1 MRGFKSYPQAI
12 PLWTN
17 IRIIST
23 IHTTPLHLMDLKKLW
38 EKTLGEIELQ
48 ISKPN
53 FLTWFK
59 NSRLI
64 EKDDEHG
71 VVIVGVHSNFAKE
84 WIQTKY
90 HKTILEILQN
100 IDPSISRIE
109 YVVLSSSDAEKKVF
123 EQEKPQENQPQS
135 QGFIEFSAD
144 PDTNLHPRYT
154 FKTYVVGS
162 SNELAYAASLAVSKE
177 IGKKYNPLFV
187 YGSTGLGKT
196 HLMQAIGNEIIK
208 NYKNRVKV
216 KYVPSERFVND
227 VVWAI
232 RSKRMEDIKQK
243 YRNVDVLIIDDI
255 QFIGGKERSEE
266 EFFHTFNI
274 LYQNNKQIIISSD
287 RAPSAIPTLEERLRS
302 RFEGGMIVDITYP
315 DYEMKLA
322 IIKNKIADK
331 KFSIPDN
338 VCGLIATKIQR
349 NVREI
354 EGIINKLYFYKELKN
369 CEIDEKIAE
378 EIITNTLQQNAL
390 NINPNHIL
398 KNVSQFFEINQSDL
412 INKSRRKEVVLP
424 RQITMFLM
432 RDMLGMSYPDIGDKM
447 GKRDHTTAI
456 HSYEKISREMTT
468 DKGLN
473 QKIIILKEQITKN
486 PS

>member
-1 MRGFKSYPQAI
+1 
-12 PLWTN
+12 
-17 IRIIST
+17 
-23 IHTTPLHLMDLKKLW
+23 MDVKKLW
-38 EKTLGEIELQ
+38 EKTLAEIEIQ

-64 EKDDEHG
+64 EKNNDQG
-71 VVIVGVHSNFAKE
+71 TVVIGVHNNFAKE
-84 WIQTKY
+84 WIQSKY
-90 HKTILEILQN
+90 HKTILDIIQN
-100 IDPSISRIE
+100 MDETVNRIE
-109 YVVLSSSDAEKKVF
+109 YVVLSSNDAEKKAF
-123 EQEKPQENQPQS
+123 TQEKQISTPSPEQV
-135 QGFIEFSAD
+135 GFIEFTAD
-144 PDTNLHPRYT
+144 PETNLHPRYN
-154 FKTYVVGS
+154 FKTFVVGS
-162 SNELAYAASLAVSKE
+162 SNELAFAASMAVSKDV
-177 IGKKYNPLFV
+177 GKKYNPLFI

-196 HLMQAIGNEIIK
+196 HLIQAIGNEVLK
-208 NYKNRVKV
+208 NYHNRIRV

-243 YRNVDVLIIDDI
+243 YRNIDVLIIDDI

-287 RAPSAIPTLEERLRS
+287 RPPSAIPTLEERLRS

-322 IIKNKIADK
+322 IIKNKLQEKNLNLSDEVCHIIASK
-331 KFSIPDN
+331 
-338 VCGLIATKIQR
+338 VQR

-354 EGIINKLYFYKELKN
+354 EGVLNKLYFYKEVKGSD
-369 CEIDEKIAE
+369 IDPRIAE
-378 EIITNTLQQNAL
+378 EIISNTLQQQSN
-390 NINPNHIL
+390 NISPAHVL
-398 KNVSQFFEINQSDL
+398 KCVSDFFEIGQSDI

-424 RQITMFLM
+424 RQIVMFLL

-456 HSYEKISREMTT
+456 HSYEKISHEINKNRV
-468 DKGLN
+468 LN
-473 QKIIILKEQITKN
+473 QKVVLIKEIIQKN
-486 PS
+486 QP

>member
-1 MRGFKSYPQAI
+1 ME
-12 PLWTN
+12 
-17 IRIIST
+17 
-23 IHTTPLHLMDLKKLW
+23 LKILW

-59 NSRLI
+59 NSRLV
-64 EKDDEHG
+64 EQNSQTG
-71 VVIVGVHSNFAKE
+71 SVVVGVHNNFAKE
-84 WIQTKY
+84 WIQSKY
-90 HKTILEILQN
+90 HKNILDILQTFDVTINRVEYIVLTGEILEKKIF
-100 IDPSISRIE
+100 
-109 YVVLSSSDAEKKVF
+109 EKEKLDKKTHP
-123 EQEKPQENQPQS
+123 EQQV
-135 QGFIEFSAD
+135 GFIEFSAD
-144 PDTNLHPRYT
+144 PDTNLHPKYT
-154 FKTYVVGS
+154 FGTFVVGS
-162 SNELAYAASLAVSKE
+162 SNELAFAASVAVSKE
-177 IGKKYNPLFV
+177 IGKKYNPLFI

-196 HLMQAIGNEIIK
+196 HLIQAIGNEIIK
-208 NYKNRVKV
+208 NYKGRVRV

-232 RSKRMEDIKQK
+232 RSKRMEDVKNK

-287 RAPSAIPTLEERLRS
+287 RAPSAIPTLEDRLRS

-322 IIKNKIADK
+322 IIKNKLQEKNVFLPDEVCNVIA
-331 KFSIPDN
+331 S
-338 VCGLIATKIQR
+338 KIQR

-354 EGIINKLYFYKELKN
+354 EGIINKLQFYREVRGEEVGVKT
-369 CEIDEKIAE
+369 AE
-378 EIITNTLQQNAL
+378 EVILNTIQQTMA
-390 NINPNHIL
+390 NINPTH
-398 KNVSQFFEINQSDL
+398 VFRCVAQFFDVAISEL
-412 INKSRRKEVVLP
+412 TNKSRRKEVVIP
-424 RQITMFLM
+424 RQVTMFLL

-456 HSYEKISREMTT
+456 HSYEKIAREITT
-468 DKGLN
+468 NKNLN
-473 QKIIILKEQITKN
+473 QKIVLLKEIINKN
-486 PS
+486 TPV